1 MAVTRHLALWAA
13 CALSVTTTASA
24 NEGLVAKFQD
34 APGGIWKVC
43 SPAWAFPQLDD
54 AALTADE
61 AWRVE
66 KYLGRAACS
75 SSTPIICHICAGL
88 AERSD
93 GASNAPATCPLRKGD
108 HHGRGMRW

>member
-1 MAVTRHLALWAA
+1 MTVTRHLALWA

-24 NEGLVAKFQD
+24 YDLGAKFED
-34 APGGIWKVC
+34 TPDGIWKVC

-75 SSTPIICHICAGL
+75 GS
-88 AERSD
+88 R
-93 GASNAPATCPLRKGD
+93 R
-108 HHGRGMRW
+108 R